1 MAQKAIV
8 AFNAMSAMAV
18 PNYQSFMLPI
28 LRRLSDGA
36 EHAFHQVREAVADDL
51 QLSEDD
57 RNRMLPGGTQT
68 CAHNRCG
75 WAATYLRKAGLAAST
90 RRGHLQIT
98 VRGKQVLA
106 EKPPDIDNKFLEQF
120 PEFQEFKQLS
130 RRRSPTAETIDQHAG
145 DETPEEALDDAYQR
159 LRDGL
164 EAELLDKV
172 REATPAFFERL
183 VVELLVSMGYGG
195 TRADAGQALG
205 RSGDEGID
213 GIIKEDRLGLDAI
226 YLQAKRWSA
235 TVGRPEIQKFAG
247 ALQGHRARKGVF
259 ITTSEF
265 SREAEDYVSRID
277 SKIVLID
284 GRKLA
289 SFMFEHNVGVTK
301 IGTYEL
307 KRIDGDYFE
316 GE

>member
-1 MAQKAIV
+1 MA
-8 AFNAMSAMAV
+8 NCAMAV
-18 PNYQSFMLPI
+18 PKYEVFMLPL
-28 LRRLSDGA
+28 LRQLSDGK
-36 EHAFHQVREAVADDL
+36 EHHYREVWEGAAREL
-51 QLSEDD
+51 RITPED
-57 RNRMLPGGTQT
+57 RLLLLPSGKFPVWD
-68 CAHNRCG
+68 NRCG
-75 WAATYLRKAGLAAST
+75 WARTYLKKAGLIESP
-90 RRGHLQIT
+90 RRGHLRIT
-98 VRGKQVLA
+98 QRGQELLA
-106 EKPPDIDNKFLEQF
+106 SGVASIDSKYLERF
-120 PEFQEFKQLS
+120 PEFVTFKHQSRQSAQGQGGGESANAEFERTDTQ
-130 RRRSPTAETIDQHAG
+130 Q
-145 DETPEEALDDAYQR
+145 TPEEALEHAYGR
-159 LRDGL
+159 LRATM

-172 REATPAFFERL
+172 REAPPDFFERL
-183 VVELLVSMGYGG
+183 VVELLVAMGYGG
-195 TRADAGQALG
+195 SRADAGQAIG

-265 SREAEDYVSRID
+265 SREAEEYVSRID

-284 GRKLA
+284 GTKLA
-289 SFMFEHNVGVTK
+289 QLMFEHDVGVTK
-301 IGTYEL
+301 VGTYDL

>member
-1 MAQKAIV
+1 
-8 AFNAMSAMAV
+8 MAV

-36 EHAFHQVREAVADDL
+36 EHTTRSLCDAVAADL
-51 QLSEDD
+51 QLTPED
-57 RNRMLPGGTQT
+57 RKQMLPGGTQKT
-68 CAHNRCG
+68 VHNRHG
-75 WAATYLRKAGLAAST
+75 WAATYLRKAGLAVAP
-90 RRGHLQIT
+90 RRGLLQIT
-98 VRGKQVLA
+98 QRGQQVLA
-106 EKPPDIDNKFLEQF
+106 DEPTEIDNALLSQF
-120 PEFQEFKQLS
+120 PEFQEFKMS
-130 RRRSPTAETIDQHAG
+130 SGRRSPSTTTDATDAPELAD
-145 DETPEEALDDAYQR
+145 TPEEALDEAYQR
-159 LRDGL
+159 LRAGI

-172 REATPAFFERL
+172 REAAPDFFERL
-183 VVELLVSMGYGG
+183 VVEVLVAMGYGG
-195 TRADAGQALG
+195 SRADAGQAIG

-259 ITTSEF
+259 ITTSDF
-265 SREAEDYVSRID
+265 SREAADYVSRID

-284 GRKLA
+284 GQKLV
-289 SFMFEHNVGVTK
+289 SLMFEHSVGVTRV
-301 IGTYEL
+301 GTYEL

-316 GE
+316 EG

>member
-1 MAQKAIV
+1 
-8 AFNAMSAMAV
+8 MAV
-18 PNYQSFMLPI
+18 PNYEAFMMPLLRQLQDGQERHYREAWEGAIKELGISEADQKLMLPSG
-28 LRRLSDGA
+28 R
-36 EHAFHQVREAVADDL
+36 FPVAD
-51 QLSEDD
+51 
-57 RNRMLPGGTQT
+57 
-68 CAHNRCG
+68 NRCG
-75 WAATYLRKAGLAAST
+75 WARTYLKKAGLLEST
-90 RRGHLQIT
+90 RRGYLRIT
-98 VRGKQVLA
+98 PRGQEVLSMA
-106 EKPPDIDNKFLEQF
+106 PVAPASIDSKFLERY
-120 PEFQEFKQLS
+120 PEFVAFKHQS
-130 RRRSPTAETIDQHAG
+130 RENQRRDEDEAPTPESQQ
-145 DETPEEALDDAYQR
+145 TPEEALDDAYGR
-159 LRDGL
+159 LRSAM

-172 REATPAFFERL
+172 REAPPDFFERL
-183 VVELLVSMGYGG
+183 VVELLVGMGYGG
-195 TRADAGQALG
+195 SRADAGQAIG
-205 RSGDEGID
+205 RSSDEGID

-289 SFMFEHNVGVTK
+289 ALMFEHDVGVTK
-301 IGTYEL
+301 VGTYEL

-316 GE
+316 GG

>member
-1 MAQKAIV
+1 
-8 AFNAMSAMAV
+8 MAV
-18 PNYQSFMLPI
+18 PNYESFMMPL
-28 LRRLSDGA
+28 LRQLEDGR
-36 EHAFHQVREAVADDL
+36 ERHYREAWQGAISELGISEAEQKLMLPSGRFSVAD
-51 QLSEDD
+51 
-57 RNRMLPGGTQT
+57 
-68 CAHNRCG
+68 NRCG
-75 WAATYLRKAGLAAST
+75 WARTYLKKAGLVEST
-90 RRGHLQIT
+90 RRGYLRIT
-98 VRGKQVLA
+98 PRGLEVLSMA
-106 EKPPDIDNKFLEQF
+106 PASIDNKFLERF
-120 PEFQEFKQLS
+120 PEFVAFKHQS
-130 RRRSPTAETIDQHAG
+130 REGQRR
-145 DETPEEALDDAYQR
+145 DEGAAPAPESHQTPEESLEDAYGR
-159 LRDGL
+159 LRAGL

-172 REATPAFFERL
+172 REAPPDFFERL
-183 VVELLVSMGYGG
+183 VVELLVGMGYGG
-195 TRADAGQALG
+195 SRADAGQALG

-277 SKIVLID
+277 NKIVLID

-289 SFMFEHNVGVTK
+289 ALMFEHDVGVTK
-301 IGTYEL
+301 VGTYEL

-316 GE
+316 GA